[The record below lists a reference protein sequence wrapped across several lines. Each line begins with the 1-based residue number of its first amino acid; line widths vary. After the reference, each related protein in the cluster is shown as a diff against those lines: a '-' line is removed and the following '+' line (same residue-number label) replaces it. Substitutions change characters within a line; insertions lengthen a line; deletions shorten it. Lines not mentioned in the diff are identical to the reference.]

1 MRGPPA
7 RASPWPGGRVI
18 ATQVAQKPRR
28 TTAGKGGR
36 GAAPA
41 PDPQRRELLGLGLAA
56 LGVLL
61 GLAIFV
67 GFGVGPVGEWLDSGT
82 RLLVGRG
89 VAAVPLVLFVVGI
102 ATILAHPLMAARPLR
117 LGLVVGAEALLIAL
131 AAGLMGFGG
140 AERTAW
146 FATET
151 MQGRGGILGEAG
163 YWFTSHTVGSIGTA
177 LLVVVGLIFAVLLIS
192 GASLAHWLRRGGH
205 GVATASRNVGTGVA
219 TATVTAL
226 RSAERL
232 RERRDGE
239 EPPTLAGRR
248 RTKGTRG
255 APLVDGADAFS
266 DLFDEQGIL
275 PPSPALAPEA
285 PAGDDWDA
293 PAPDQDEDARPAAAD
308 SDVDAPPVAPT
319 TRPARRP
326 VTARRP
332 APLEGQAELAPLI
345 PTASPLRAPEPDAAG
360 YVCPPLSLLR
370 RTGGT
375 TEQPRQVIDRT
386 SRLLEETLGHFGIT
400 ATVADSTSGPRVTR
414 YELQLAPGTK
424 VGRISALRD
433 DLAYA
438 LAAREELRILAP
450 IPGKQAVGVEV
461 PNPEASL
468 VTLGD
473 ITREFPPSAGPLMAW
488 LGLDLSG
495 KPIYIDLA
503 KMPHLL
509 IAGST
514 GTGKSVCLNSI
525 LASILLRSTPQ
536 ALRMILIDPK
546 KVELNHYESIPHLLT
561 PVVTNMKDA
570 SAVLANVVREMESRY
585 ELMGMARARNLRDWN
600 AVREGQGEAP
610 IPTILVV
617 IDELA
622 DLMMVSPAEVEDSI
636 IRLAQKS
643 RAVGIHLVLAT
654 QRPSADVITGMIKA
668 NVPSRIAFAVSSQVD
683 SRVILDAGGAE
694 SLLGHG
700 DMLFRPVGTSRL
712 QRLQGAYVSEEEI
725 KEITDHWR
733 AQGRPELRKEL
744 LERAE
749 PEDDPLEVDA
759 DDMLER
765 AIEMVVQQGTAS
777 VSLLQRRLGVGY
789 ARAGRLVDSMERL
802 GVVSGHE
809 GSKPRTVLV
818 GEGDLDRI
826 LRRAPVAE
834 DDDGEAVPEG

>member
-1 MRGPPA
+1 
-7 RASPWPGGRVI
+7 
-18 ATQVAQKPRR
+18 
-28 TTAGKGGR
+28 
-36 GAAPA
+36 
-41 PDPQRRELLGLGLAA
+41 
-56 LGVLL
+56 VLL

-67 GFGVGPVGEWLDSGT
+67 GFGVGPVGEWLDTGT
-82 RLLVGRG
+82 RMLVGRA
-89 VAAVPLVLFVVGI
+89 VAIMPLVLVAVGI
-102 ATILAHPLMAARPLR
+102 ATILAHPLMAAQPLR
-117 LGLVVGAEALLIAL
+117 LGLIIGMEALLVAL
-131 AAGLMGFGG
+131 AAGLMGFDG

-146 FATET
+146 FDPET
-151 MQGRGGILGEAG
+151 MQGRGGVLGEAG
-163 YWFTSHTVGSIGTA
+163 YWATSHTVGSIGTA
-177 LLVVVGLIFAVLLIS
+177 LLVIVGLIAAVLLIT
-192 GASLAHWLRRGGH
+192 GASLGHGLRRSGRG
-205 GVATASRNVGTGVA
+205 AAAASRNVSRGVA

-226 RSAERL
+226 RTADRL
-232 RERRDGE
+232 RERPDAGE
-239 EPPTLAGRR
+239 APTLAGRR
-248 RTKGTRG
+248 RPLAGRKN

-266 DLFDEQGIL
+266 DLFDEAGDL
-275 PPSPALAPEA
+275 PPSPALVAEALEVDEPAAGSPSHPEVPA
-285 PAGDDWDA
+285 DGASPPAGAGDDQGADRT
-293 PAPDQDEDARPAAAD
+293 RPGR
-308 SDVDAPPVAPT
+308 
-319 TRPARRP
+319 RPARARMRP
-326 VTARRP
+326 LPDADH
-332 APLEGQAELAPLI
+332 GGAELAPLFR
-345 PTASPLRAPEPDAAG
+345 PTDEPTPDAQG
-360 YVCPPLSLLR
+360 YVCPSIGLLT

-375 TEQPRQVIDRT
+375 TEQPREVIERT

-400 ATVADSTSGPRVTR
+400 ANVADTTSGPRVTR

-424 VGRISALRD
+424 VGRITSLRD

-473 ITREFPPSAGPLMAW
+473 ITREFPASAGPLMAW

-495 KPIYIDLA
+495 KPVYIDLA

-525 LASILLRSTPQ
+525 LASILLRSTP
-536 ALRMILIDPK
+536 ANLRMILIDPK

-570 SAVLANVVREMESRY
+570 SAVLGNVVREMESRY

-600 AVREGQGEAP
+600 EVREAQGETP

-683 SRVILDAGGAE
+683 SRVILDSGGAE

-733 AQGRPELRKEL
+733 GQGKPVLRREL

-749 PEDDPLEVDA
+749 PEEDPLDVDG
-759 DDMLER
+759 DDMLGR

-818 GEGDLDRI
+818 GEGDLDRL
-826 LRRAPVAE
+826 LRRAPAGTDESEEVPAE
-834 DDDGEAVPEG
+834 E